1 MSNSSLVDYTRISP
15 NQSSRLGQ
23 KIDTITIHHMAGNL
37 TVETVGRVFSD
48 GGREAS
54 SNYAIDNNLRV
65 GMYVEEK
72 DRSWASSNGPNDRRA
87 ITIELANDEIGG
99 NWHVSDKVVAKCI
112 DLVVD
117 VCKRNG
123 IQALNYTGNTSG
135 NLTMHCWFAATACPG
150 PYLKTKFPYIAQEV
164 NKRLNGS
171 TPITPTPA
179 KVIDEDGYFRYESTM
194 AMQRWL
200 GTVQDGEI
208 SGQEKSL
215 KKYWPALLSCTY
227 ESTGSPMVKA
237 FQEYL
242 TKRGF
247 PCDADGYLGPK
258 TIKQWRSWL
267 KKQQGF
273 SITITST
280 FDTSAAWAMQ
290 HFLNI
295 VLAQK

>member
-15 NQSSRLGQ
+15 NQSSRLGN
-23 KIDTITIHHMAGNL
+23 KIDTITIHHMAGKL

-54 SNYAIDNNLRV
+54 SNYAIDNNLRI

-72 DRSWASSNGPNDRRA
+72 DRSWASSNGPNDRRS
-87 ITIELANDEIGG
+87 ITIELANDEVGG

-123 IQALNYTGNTSG
+123 IKALNYTGDTSG

-164 NKRLNGS
+164 NKRLSGS

-179 KVIDEDGYFRYESTM
+179 KVIDEDGYFGYESTM

-208 SGQEKSL
+208 SGQVKSL
-215 KKYWPALLSCTY
+215 AKYWPALLSCTY
-227 ESTGSPMVKA
+227 EDTGSPMVKA
-237 FQEYL
+237 FQQYL
-242 TKRGF
+242 TKRGYT
-247 PCDADGYLGPK
+247 CDADGYIGPK